1 MPTNVQAAPLNL
13 LSRFLPL
20 GTDENVSCR
29 LMSVSCFHVLPA
41 GGMKPKA
48 IAVVLE
54 NLHSEHVNRRAVQNA
69 VQAQTGGER
78 AFDAT
83 DVYDEVCGQV

>member
-1 MPTNVQAAPLNL
+1 MSL
-13 LSRFLPL
+13 L
-20 GTDENVSCR
+20 
-29 LMSVSCFHVLPA
+29 CFHVLPA

-54 NLHSEHVNRRAVQNA
+54 KLHSEHVNLRAVQNA
-69 VQAQTGGER
+69 VQAHRGGER

-83 DVYDEVCGQV
+83 DVYDEECGQV